1 MMDAIIKPK
10 LGVKEVAA
18 AFGKTQKT
26 IRNLARKGKL
36 PGARRVNGRWYF
48 DAERL
53 NNFFSK

>member
-1 MMDAIIKPK
+1 MPEVTIRPK
-10 LGVKEVAA
+10 VGVKEVAA

-48 DAERL
+48 DTERL